1 MKKYWLIIE
10 TLKYFN
16 TKIRIPEID
25 YLKVK
30 VLENIDTRA
39 EIVFISPE
47 DNDPRDAQT
56 ELAQL
61 ILDKKRKLVQVVIS
75 DDVLKGEIG
84 IPKKL
89 ANKLHLETGSKIT
102 ITSRR
107 RPVSYPLIM
116 KKYEKQKWSGE
127 DLRTIIDDMYQG
139 NVSDLEYAAFTLA
152 MQYESLDMDET
163 EQLTRAFTLHGE
175 TIEFNEP
182 VYDKHSIGGIP
193 GNKVSLLIVPII
205 AAAGL
210 LIPKTSSRAITSPS
224 GTADTMEVL
233 CDINF
238 SAQEIL
244 EIAPKT
250 RGMLIWGGQLNLA
263 PVDSEIITR
272 VERPLSLD
280 PESVIIASILSK
292 KLSTGVKHMVLD
304 MPTGAETKM
313 LTRNDSKQ
321 LSHLFVEIGRRVGI
335 EVECAL
341 TYADQPV
348 GHAIGPALEARE
360 AISTLMGK
368 GPRSVLEK
376 SIELSGILFEMAGLA
391 QRGRGSQMADEIV
404 KSGKAIKKFW
414 EIVEVQGGTANIA
427 LSDIE
432 VGQYTAKINAQEDGY
447 ISHLSNSQI
456 KVIASAL
463 GCPSDKKSGMI
474 IQRKAGEFVKKGDM
488 IMELFSSREN
498 ALDAALQAA
507 SIRPP
512 FIQEGMVLERIGSG
526 SIELNR
532 P

>member
-1 MKKYWLIIE
+1 M
-10 TLKYFN
+10 
-16 TKIRIPEID
+16 
-25 YLKVK
+25 KVK
-30 VLENIDTRA
+30 ILDNIDTRA
-39 EIVFISPE
+39 EIVYISPE

-61 ILDKKRKLVQVVIS
+61 ILDQKKKLVHVVIS
-75 DDVLKGEIG
+75 DMVIKGEIG
-84 IPKKL
+84 IPKNL
-89 ANKLHLETGSKIT
+89 GDRLNIQTGNAIAIKP
-102 ITSRR
+102 RH

-116 KKYEKQKWSGE
+116 KKYDHKKWSGE
-127 DLRTIIDDMYQG
+127 DLRIIIDDMYQG

-205 AAAGL
+205 AASGL

-250 RGMLIWGGQLNLA
+250 RGMLVWGGQLNLA
-263 PVDSEIITR
+263 PVDSEIIKR

-313 LTRNDSKQ
+313 ITRNDSKQ
-321 LSHLFVEIGRRVGI
+321 LSHLFVEIGRKVGI

-360 AISTLMGK
+360 AIATLMGK

-391 QRGRGSQMADEIV
+391 QRGKGSVIAEEIV

-414 EIVEVQGGTANIA
+414 EIVEAQGGNPNTT
-427 LSDIE
+427 LEDIQ
-432 VGQYTAKINAQEDGY
+432 VGQYTAPIHAKEDGY
-447 ISHLSNSQI
+447 ITQISNSQI
-456 KVIASAL
+456 KVIATAL

-474 IQRKAGEFVKKGDM
+474 IKRKAGEFVKKGDT
-488 IMELFSSREN
+488 IIELFSSREN
-498 ALDAALQAA
+498 ALDIALQAA
-507 SIRPP
+507 SVKPP
-512 FIQEGMVLERIGSG
+512 FRQEGMVLERIGSG

-532 P
+532 T

>member
-1 MKKYWLIIE
+1 
-10 TLKYFN
+10 
-16 TKIRIPEID
+16 
-25 YLKVK
+25 LKVK
-30 VLENIDTRA
+30 ILDNIETRA
-39 EIVFISPE
+39 EIVFISTE
-47 DNDPRDAQT
+47 DSDPRDAQT

-61 ILDKKRKLVQVVIS
+61 VLDQRKKLVEVVRS
-75 DDVLKGEIG
+75 NLVLKGEIG
-84 IPKKL
+84 FPQFLAKKWSL
-89 ANKLHLETGSKIT
+89 QNGQIVAIKPR
-102 ITSRR
+102 SR
-107 RPVSYPLIM
+107 PISYPLIM
-116 KKYEKQKWSGE
+116 KKYDKQPWSGE
-127 DLRTIIDDMYQG
+127 DLRVIIDDMYQG

-152 MQYESLDMDET
+152 MQYESLGIDET
-163 EQLTRAFTLHGE
+163 EQLTRAFTLHSE
-175 TIEFNEP
+175 TIEFDEP

-238 SAQEIL
+238 SAQEIM

-250 RGMLIWGGQLNLA
+250 RGMLVWGGQLNLA
-263 PVDSEIITR
+263 PVDSEIIKR

-304 MPTGAETKM
+304 MPTGSETKM
-313 LTRNDSKQ
+313 ETRVESKD

-335 EVECAL
+335 DVECAI

-360 AISTLMGK
+360 AVSTLMGN

-391 QRGRGSQMADEIV
+391 GRGRGAEMADQIV
-404 KSGKAIKKFW
+404 KSGKAIQKFG
-414 EIVEVQGGTANIA
+414 EIVEAQGGSSN
-427 LSDIE
+427 LQLDSIE
-432 VGQYTAKINAQEDGY
+432 IGQYSAPVIAPEDGY
-447 ISHLSNSQI
+447 ISNISNSQI
-456 KVIASAL
+456 KLIASAL

-474 IQRKAGEFVKKGDM
+474 IRRKAGEFVKKGDV
-488 IMELFSSREN
+488 IIELFSSREN
-498 ALDAALQAA
+498 ALDTALQQ
-507 SIRPP
+507 SQITPP
-512 FIQEGMVLERIGSG
+512 YRQEGMVLERIGSG
-526 SIELNR
+526 AISLNR
-532 P
+532 

>member
-1 MKKYWLIIE
+1 M
-10 TLKYFN
+10 
-16 TKIRIPEID
+16 
-25 YLKVK
+25 KVK
-30 VLENIDTRA
+30 ILNNIDTRS
-39 EIVFISPE
+39 EIVFLSNE

-61 ILDKKRKLVQVVIS
+61 ILDQKKKLVQVVRT
-75 DDVLKGEIG
+75 DTVLKGDIG
-84 IPKKL
+84 IPKNLADKL
-89 ANKLHLETGSKIT
+89 KLNEGQSISIKPR
-102 ITSRR
+102 SR
-107 RPVSYPLIM
+107 PASYPLIM
-116 KKYEKQKWSGE
+116 KKYEKEKWSGE
-127 DLRTIIDDMYQG
+127 DLRLIIDDMYQG
-139 NVSDLEYAAFTLA
+139 NVSDLEFAAFTLA
-152 MQYESLDMDET
+152 MQYESLGMDET

-238 SAQEIL
+238 TAQEIM

-263 PVDSEIITR
+263 PVDSEIIRR

-304 MPTGAETKM
+304 MPTGSETKM
-313 LTRNDSKQ
+313 ETRMQSAE

-335 EVECAL
+335 DVECAI

-360 AISTLMGK
+360 AISTLMGN

-376 SIELSGILFEMAGLA
+376 STELSGILFEMAGLA
-391 QRGRGSQMADEIV
+391 QRGKGADMADEIV
-404 KSGKAIKKFW
+404 KSGKAITKFW
-414 EIVEVQGGTANIA
+414 EIVEAQGGNPNMKIE
-427 LSDIE
+427 DIE
-432 VGQYTAKINAQEDGY
+432 VGQYTATIVAQEDGY
-447 ISHLSNSQI
+447 ISTISNSQVKI
-456 KVIASAL
+456 ISTSL

-474 IQRKAGEFVKKGDM
+474 IHRKAGEFVKKGET

-498 ALDAALQAA
+498 ALDTAIQQAQ
-507 SIRPP
+507 IKPP
-512 FIQEGMVLERIGSG
+512 FKQEGMVLERIGSG
-526 SIELNR
+526 SINLNR
-532 P
+532 V